1 MFTILLA
8 AAAATST
15 QAPDAKFNRS
25 VAKRSWRRY
34 RRARRL
40 ASLALSH

>member
-8 AAAATST
+8 AAATA
-15 QAPDAKFNRS
+15 QAPDTKLNRS

-40 ASLALSH
+40 ASLTLSH